1 MVSQVTADGHG
12 KGQRGEAAI
21 WVFFLECVLVLCC
34 LYVHAC
40 LCVCLCV
47 SVCVS
52 MCMNVY
58 ICAYI
63 CLCLCVY
70 AFMSMCVLVC
80 ITGYGGQ
87 EYMEYLPCSFTFF
100 SLRQPCSVNLEP
112 TKSARLT
119 GKIAWSA
126 SDSLCPNLGLQT
138 TYARLFIRFSPRG
151 SKLRSLQ
158 GHGSHFNQLSHLL
171 GSHNSA
177 VSETVRLTLPDTED
191 TEKQLHCS
199 YQAEGG

>member
-1 MVSQVTADGHG
+1 
-12 KGQRGEAAI
+12 
-21 WVFFLECVLVLCC
+21 
-34 LYVHAC
+34 
-40 LCVCLCV
+40 
-47 SVCVS
+47 
-52 MCMNVY
+52 
-58 ICAYI
+58 
-63 CLCLCVY
+63 
-70 AFMSMCVLVC
+70 
-80 ITGYGGQ
+80 
-87 EYMEYLPCSFTFF
+87 
-100 SLRQPCSVNLEP
+100 
-112 TKSARLT
+112 
-119 GKIAWSA
+119 
-126 SDSLCPNLGLQT
+126 LGLQT